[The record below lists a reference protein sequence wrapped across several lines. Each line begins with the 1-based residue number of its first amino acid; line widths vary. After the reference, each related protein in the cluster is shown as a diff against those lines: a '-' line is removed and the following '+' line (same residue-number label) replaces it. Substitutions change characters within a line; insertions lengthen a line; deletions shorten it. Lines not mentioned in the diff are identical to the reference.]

1 MKARAAVKS
10 KKRERGEFQP
20 VGSVLDRLLTGLKLE
35 SRFQAARA
43 TDEWGSVVGP
53 EVERRTRPVGVRD
66 GELLV
71 EVQGAVWMG
80 HLAVLREEILE
91 SLNQRLP
98 DTAQLSSIR
107 LVPMRFKEEPI
118 ESES

>member
-1 MKARAAVKS
+1 MKPRQPRK
-10 KKRERGEFQP
+10 GEFRA
-20 VGSVLDRLLTGLKLE
+20 VGRVLDELLAGLKLE

-53 EVERRTRPVGVRD
+53 DMERRTRPVGVRD

-80 HLAVLREEILE
+80 HLAVLRQGILE
-91 SLNQRLP
+91 SLNRRLP
-98 DTAQLSSIR
+98 DTAQLTSIR

>member
-1 MKARAAVKS
+1 MKR
-10 KKRERGEFQP
+10 REPRKGELRP
-20 VGSVLDRLLTGLKLE
+20 VGGVLDHVLAGLDLE

-43 TDEWGSVVGP
+43 TDEWAGIVGP
-53 EVERRTRPVGVRD
+53 DVERRTRPVGVRD

-80 HLAVLREEILE
+80 HLAVLRQGILE
-91 SLNQRLP
+91 ALNRRLP

-107 LVPMRFKEEPI
+107 LVPMRFKEERI

>member
-1 MKARAAVKS
+1 MKPNRP
-10 KKRERGEFQP
+10 RRGGELRL
-20 VGSVLDRLLTGLKLE
+20 VGGVLDQVLAGLKLE

-43 TDEWGSVVGP
+43 TDEWAGVVGP
-53 EVERRTRPVGVRD
+53 EVVRRTRPVGVRD

-80 HLAVLREEILE
+80 HLAVLRQGILE
-91 SLNQRLP
+91 SLNERLP
-98 DTAQLSSIR
+98 ESARLTSIR
-107 LVPMRFKEEPI
+107 LVPMRSKEEPI